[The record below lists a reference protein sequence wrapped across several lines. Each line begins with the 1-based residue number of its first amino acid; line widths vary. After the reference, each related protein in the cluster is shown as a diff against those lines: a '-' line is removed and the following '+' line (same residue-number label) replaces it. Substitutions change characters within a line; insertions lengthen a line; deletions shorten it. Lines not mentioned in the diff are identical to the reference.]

1 MSVFVVISTS
11 YGQIKNFRHYQE
23 TINSAELNL
32 IAGNQLKALNIY
44 YDLLTTSDGNFVK
57 DIYNSLILAKELK
70 RFDTLFILLD
80 LVKAKNFDNEYLN
93 GLPEFSDLHDN
104 AKWKSFINTNNKLIY
119 IDTALRRKINNLLT
133 RDQFFRLKEGSY
145 KIYGDTIK
153 KIDSINIEYILSL
166 IISRGLP
173 GEKEIGAEDFTGGQG
188 YDIVLH
194 HYGQS
199 RSQNKKLI
207 NLTPFLINQVLDG
220 RIEPNKCAHI
230 LEMQN
235 GEFKAGDFDV
245 MRFRFDNKDSEIL
258 VPDYS
263 WQKRSMIEEYRKWI
277 CLEPLDDY
285 YKKVMFVINKNNRKY
300 IFDAPSNLFNVNNE
314 NDFTQFQKGMI
325 VLK

>member
-1 MSVFVVISTS
+1 M
-11 YGQIKNFRHYQE
+11 
-23 TINSAELNL
+23 AELN
-32 IAGNQLKALNIY
+32 Q
-44 YDLLTTSDGNFVK
+44 
-57 DIYNSLILAKELK
+57 
-70 RFDTLFILLD
+70 
-80 LVKAKNFDNEYLN
+80 
-93 GLPEFSDLHDN
+93 
-104 AKWKSFINTNNKLIY
+104 
-119 IDTALRRKINNLLT
+119 
-133 RDQFFRLKEGSY
+133 
-145 KIYGDTIK
+145 
-153 KIDSINIEYILSL
+153 
-166 IISRGLP
+166 IS
-173 GEKEIGAEDFTGGQG
+173 
-188 YDIVLH
+188 VL
-194 HYGQS
+194 
-199 RSQNKKLI
+199 
-207 NLTPFLINQVLDG
+207 
-220 RIEPNKCAHI
+220 I